1 LAALQASLIN
11 EPPAIQ
17 KNVIDDALF
26 DVFLLEEA
34 KLNIQ
39 SPEDGLRAVKAFLQ
53 SQLQWT
59 AALEAGPLV
68 QSMWNKYFVWKAG
81 TGINPTSKLAKAL
94 SRLAL
99 GVRTRLPIIVVSRR
113 EAEAPELTVQVPL
126 IPEDNQGQLDNLGH
140 FLKFATRIL
149 GINADRVKLAP
160 NANLGNSCLLPA
172 FLANVMTSL
181 IGAFDHSLGLFAG
194 EEYSFPSGFKGNLAE
209 ILGAI
214 RILRLNQDVVRKRPQ
229 PTGKNSPRVHT
240 TSLGDLQDL
249 FNEKFGLKR
258 SDLQPWAVSF
268 LKAILSES
276 TKSNQSFFPG
286 GIIHAARVRNTVRT
300 SDGILAKL
308 GYVPV
313 VPQDQKLREVLLTRI
328 IEKEEKAKEG
338 SSSKPQTS
346 SDPSKG
352 KEGETNRYLA
362 LVSDS
367 EWKEQGCSFTELR
380 TAVVLSLAK
389 YNPKVDKS
397 PKEQI
402 EVESLASIT
411 KSTRSYY
418 KEHAEV
424 VDALNYAYAVKVS
437 LKDKR
442 SKSKPSHFLEAR
454 NRLINATA
462 NKPFVDALGI
472 RYSRFQDTPDQIRG
486 YLEKKYHSK
495 KNDAKRSAEDS
506 MQVDNAPKE
515 EAPMSAPPQ
524 ENPEPSLKKVK
535 GPSPKSK
542 TK

>member
-39 SPEDGLRAVKAFLQ
+39 SSEDGLRAVKAFLQ

-346 SDPSKG
+346 SNPSKG
-352 KEGETNRYLA
+352 KEEETNRYLA

-535 GPSPKSK
+535 GSSPKSK

>member
-39 SPEDGLRAVKAFLQ
+39 SSEDGLRAVKAFLQ

-94 SRLAL
+94 SRLTL

-535 GPSPKSK
+535 GSSPKSK

>member
-535 GPSPKSK
+535 GSSPKSK